1 MKLKGGYHPK
11 GVTGGRK
18 GNREEEYKGL
28 GTELWS
34 TTVTGPG
41 NEEESVKKGQ

>member
-1 MKLKGGYHPK
+1 M
-11 GVTGGRK
+11 TGGRK
-18 GNREEEYKGL
+18 GNREGEYKGS

-34 TTVTGPG
+34 TTVTGLG

>member
-1 MKLKGGYHPK
+1 M
-11 GVTGGRK
+11 TGGRK
-18 GNREEEYKGL
+18 GNREGEYKGS